1 MKEIKIDMGSIPPI
15 HLLNWPKS
23 NNIIKGDPWKKV
35 IEIFNKTTNGQMVGE
50 RDARHYKLVFENEQ
64 DYIMYMLKYS

>member
-1 MKEIKIDMGSIPPI
+1 MGYRPPI
-15 HLLNWPKS
+15 HLLNWAKA
-23 NNIIKGDPWKKV
+23 NNISEGEHWVKV
-35 IEIFNKTTNGQMVGE
+35 IEMFNKTTNGQMVGE